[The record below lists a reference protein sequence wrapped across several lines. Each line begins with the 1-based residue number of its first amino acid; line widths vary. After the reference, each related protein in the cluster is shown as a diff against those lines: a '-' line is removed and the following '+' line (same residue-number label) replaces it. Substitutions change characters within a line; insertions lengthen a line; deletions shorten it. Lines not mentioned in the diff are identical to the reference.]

1 MPNSGFSLSVSN
13 RGHDYVIGGS
23 GILDVDGMTSLR
35 QATEESC
42 KQEGA
47 TLLIDLTGVSELQAD
62 VIAALVDA
70 GDFCRGLG
78 VPFTLSVSAE
88 VLRILNDAGYSEELL
103 PL

>member
-1 MPNSGFSLSVSN
+1 MPNSGFSLSVSS
-13 RGHDYVIGGS
+13 RGHDFIIGGS

-42 KQEGA
+42 KREGA
-47 TLLIDLTGVSELQAD
+47 SLLIDLTGVTELHAD
-62 VIAALVDA
+62 VVAALVDT

-78 VPFTLSVSAE
+78 VPLTLSVSAD
-88 VLRILNDAGYSEELL
+88 VLRVLNDAGYSEELL